1 MKKLAGIAVCAL
13 LSYAQVAAAYGLTWI
28 DKDYDFS
35 KLGQVTCITLDEY
48 APQKAEINLLK
59 ESKRVK
65 AEFSPNYTITASQD
79 MVELGKQVKV
89 KTGADAFLVTKIV
102 TNEDQRDYVEGR
114 YFPVTMHE
122 YVEVDGPDGRYI
134 ERERFY
140 DINHYFPAHEVNLHK
155 LEVDFQLYDAN
166 TGKNVFS
173 FTDARRSYDHQQ
185 GSLFEDIAKE
195 FFISLRDTPKQV
207 IKTRGKILDFD
218 SLQINGKI
226 NDGDKGNRTISIIEA
241 LASELQLNEAKI
253 PNAGDYALRAKVF
266 NYYDAP
272 YWTEPSVSTSD
283 KLIRS
288 WSEKHKVRVEPE
300 RPKEV
305 YTVTTKGDDRYGK
318 VNNPPVNFRP
328 APPKPEYKEI
338 VIEHKQ
344 YGTEINEYP
353 GGYTFKAEV
362 LLEAQVIDKKT
373 GAVVFTYHDSKK
385 NDKRADAWKEL
396 TKDFYSKLRKGI
408 KK

>member
-166 TGKNVFS
+166 TGKNIFS

-185 GSLFEDIAKE
+185 GSMFADVAKD

-207 IKTRGKILDFD
+207 SKTRGKTLDFD
-218 SLQINGKI
+218 SIQLNGKS
-226 NDGDKGNRTISIIEA
+226 NDKDKGARNIAMMEG
-241 LASELQLNEAKI
+241 LASELQLNEAKL
-253 PNAGDYALRAKVF
+253 PNPGDYAMRATVC
-266 NYYDAP
+266 NYYDA
-272 YWTEPSVSTSD
+272 
-283 KLIRS
+283 
-288 WSEKHKVRVEPE
+288 H
-300 RPKEV
+300 
-305 YTVTTKGDDRYGK
+305 
-318 VNNPPVNFRP
+318 
-328 APPKPEYKEI
+328 
-338 VIEHKQ
+338 
-344 YGTEINEYP
+344 
-353 GGYTFKAEV
+353 
-362 LLEAQVIDKKT
+362 
-373 GAVVFTYHDSKK
+373 
-385 NDKRADAWKEL
+385 
-396 TKDFYSKLRKGI
+396 
-408 KK
+408 